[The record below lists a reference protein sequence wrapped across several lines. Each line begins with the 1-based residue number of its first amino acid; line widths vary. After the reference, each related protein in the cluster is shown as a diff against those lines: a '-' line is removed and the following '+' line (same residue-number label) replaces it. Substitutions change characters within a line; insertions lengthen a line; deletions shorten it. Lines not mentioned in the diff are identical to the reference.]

1 MKGVAAENRYSLAIL
16 FQTIGPKFQTIGPK
30 DRSKMVDRSFGP
42 IVWNFGPIV
51 WKYEVWKSTGLVLR
65 NFFKAYS
72 LEFWAYSLENRHLR
86 LSVQRSLATRF
97 EVWL

>member
-16 FQTIGPKFQTIGPK
+16 FQTIGPKFQ
-30 DRSKMVDRSFGP
+30 VDRSFGP